1 MKYKNP
7 RIKSIYPLY
16 KLDDSTFRI
25 GAQQGLTREFKDT
38 THQLWTLA
46 NLLNGQSID
55 KVLEK
60 EKNAFPEEHLTDQ
73 YILDGIDLL
82 NKENFIEEA
91 EPEKIGTINDRYVP
105 NVKYFSSFVN
115 ASGDRFRPQEIIS
128 DSTILLLGLGGGGSN
143 VLTLLAGLGPKKIK
157 IVDYDVVEE
166 ENLGRQFLYKES
178 DIGKKKTEVAKKA
191 INEINSNIDIEVHN
205 LKIKKADDIT
215 QYLDDVDLVISVID
229 EPQFVITRI
238 VNEAIVKANK
248 PCVFAGTQVTHGR
261 VFTIIPNVTGCFDCL
276 NIHYTLIDPQFIDQF
291 VGLGKSHHK
300 VKSIA
305 YGPAVFQLTAT
316 VVDEAVRILTKYK
329 QPSSLS
335 TQFEVDYENIS
346 SYKHPAWPRY
356 EDKCPTC
363 GNGKEADWEVFK
375 YFPLYA
381 K

>member
-178 DIGKKKTEVAKKA
+178 DI
-191 INEINSNIDIEVHN
+191 
-205 LKIKKADDIT
+205 
-215 QYLDDVDLVISVID
+215 
-229 EPQFVITRI
+229 R
-238 VNEAIVKANK
+238 
-248 PCVFAGTQVTHGR
+248 
-261 VFTIIPNVTGCFDCL
+261 
-276 NIHYTLIDPQFIDQF
+276 
-291 VGLGKSHHK
+291 
-300 VKSIA
+300 
-305 YGPAVFQLTAT
+305 
-316 VVDEAVRILTKYK
+316 
-329 QPSSLS
+329 
-335 TQFEVDYENIS
+335 
-346 SYKHPAWPRY
+346 
-356 EDKCPTC
+356 
-363 GNGKEADWEVFK
+363 KEKDRSG
-375 YFPLYA
+375 
-381 K
+381 